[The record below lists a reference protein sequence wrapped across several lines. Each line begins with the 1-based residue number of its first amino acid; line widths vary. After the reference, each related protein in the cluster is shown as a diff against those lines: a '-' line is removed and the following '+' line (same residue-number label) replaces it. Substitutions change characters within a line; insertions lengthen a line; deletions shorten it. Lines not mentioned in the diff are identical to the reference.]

1 MRATI
6 NFEVDVD
13 QVENTMAT
21 LVAMESDTLR
31 AIADMIDVNPGPRT
45 MVLEEVTEALRLM
58 QETSTQL
65 QQYRDMLISF
75 EQAKFE
81 TILPQAAP
89 VTVPVTADAT
99 PPTGVPAHLLSSL
112 NDIKEAVGNMQEFDG
127 FLEKISLPAV
137 PEEEVPDGTEE
148 G

>member
-45 MVLEEVTEALRLM
+45 MVLEEVTEALRLLE
-58 QETSTQL
+58 ETSAQL
-65 QQYRDMLISF
+65 EQYKGMLLSF
-75 EQAKFE
+75 ERARFE
-81 TILPQAAP
+81 TVLPQSADNAMPVTGQPINNLGELQNTVESMKDLQGFLDRINDQRKEGADAAP
-89 VTVPVTADAT
+89 AD
-99 PPTGVPAHLLSSL
+99 
-112 NDIKEAVGNMQEFDG
+112 
-127 FLEKISLPAV
+127 
-137 PEEEVPDGTEE
+137 EE